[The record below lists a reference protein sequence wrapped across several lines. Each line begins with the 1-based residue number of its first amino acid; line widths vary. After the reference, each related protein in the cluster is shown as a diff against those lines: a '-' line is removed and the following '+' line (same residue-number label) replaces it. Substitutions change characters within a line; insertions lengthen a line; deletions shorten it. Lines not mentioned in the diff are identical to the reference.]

1 MDSKI
6 LLHRWEQSRAA
17 FRKLAE
23 AIPAGKEGFRPTP
36 ETMSLVEL
44 VLHVAS
50 AEKTAVDALTVTPG
64 QWHWDTGLDAK
75 HYPTIDK
82 ALAALDH
89 QTEETRR
96 YLAGLTDDDLASK
109 VKAPWAETT
118 VEDLF
123 YEWIIHE
130 VHHRGNLITT
140 LRLAGIKP
148 PSVYA

>member
-1 MDSKI
+1 MDSKT

-23 AIPAGKEGFRPTP
+23 GIPPGKEGFRPTP

-64 QWHWDTGLDAK
+64 QWNWETDLDPK
-75 HYPTIDK
+75 NYPTIDK
-82 ALAALDH
+82 ALAALDR
-89 QTEETRR
+89 QTEATRR
-96 YLAGLTDDDLASK
+96 YLAGLADDDLATA
-109 VKAPWAETT
+109 VKAPWAEVT
-118 VEDLF
+118 VEGLF
-123 YEWIIHE
+123 YDWIIHE
-130 VHHRGNLITT
+130 VHHRGNLITV
-140 LRLAGIKP
+140 LRSAGIKP

>member
-23 AIPAGKEGFRPTP
+23 GIPPGKEGFRPTP

-50 AEKTAVDALTVTPG
+50 AEKTAVDALTVMPG
-64 QWHWDTGLDAK
+64 QWKWETGLDAK
-75 HYPTIDK
+75 HYPTIDQALDALDRQSGETRK
-82 ALAALDH
+82 YLAALS
-89 QTEETRR
+89 
-96 YLAGLTDDDLASK
+96 DDDVASR
-109 VKAPWAETT
+109 VRTPWAETT
-118 VEDLF
+118 IEDLF
-123 YEWIIHE
+123 YDWIIHE

-140 LRLAGIKP
+140 LRLAGVKP
-148 PSVYA
+148 ASVYV